1 MPSHRDIAKRAEV
14 AVSTVSLVLNNKPGV
29 SDAMRQKVLG
39 AAEEL
44 TKEQHDL
51 EPYAPSQS
59 AELISIVV
67 LHATEIYPTP
77 FFQRLL
83 RGIQSAADRFGVQLR
98 LANYLPEQ
106 FNELHQ
112 HEYLADPHLRPS
124 GVLIVESQHFDVLS
138 TYMQELNI
146 PYVIR
151 TDPSVVPSLPA
162 VGTDE
167 MNTGYIATQHLL
179 KLGHR
184 KIAFVGGGN
193 RMPPYKETYYARRRF
208 EGYKA
213 ALQEYDI
220 TPDNEWISISPDG
233 QLATETVLDGQPNIT
248 ALLFTTYAIAQK
260 GVPVLDDRH
269 ISIPD
274 DLSVIV
280 LDDLLDQNQYQP
292 QLTTVRRFGEKEGY
306 WSIKLLLDII
316 HEPEILHGQYMFQV
330 SIVERE
336 SCKPLEQNS

>member
-14 AVSTVSLVLNNKPGV
+14 AVSTVSLVLNNKSGV

-39 AAEEL
+39 ALEEL
-44 TKEQHDL
+44 TQEHHSM
-51 EPYAPSQS
+51 EHYSPSQS
-59 AELISIVV
+59 VKPLSIVV

-83 RGIQSAADRFGVQLR
+83 RGIQSATDRYGVQLR

-106 FNELHQ
+106 FKELHQ

-124 GVLIVESQHFDVLS
+124 GVLIVESQHFSVLS

-146 PYVIR
+146 PYVVR
-151 TDPSVVPSLPA
+151 TDPSVDPLLPA
-162 VGTDE
+162 VGTNE
-167 MNTGYIATQHLL
+167 MNTGYMATQHLL

-193 RMPPYKETYYARRRF
+193 RMQPYKETYYVRRRL
-208 EGYKA
+208 EGYKV
-213 ALQEYDI
+213 ALQEYGI
-220 TPDNEWISISPDG
+220 TPNDEWISLANNG
-233 QLATETVLDGQPNIT
+233 QHATETVLDGHTDIT
-248 ALLFTTYAIAQK
+248 ALLFTTYAITQ
-260 GVPVLDDRH
+260 GGLPVLKDRQL
-269 ISIPD
+269 SIPD
-274 DLSVIV
+274 DLSIIV
-280 LDDLLDQNQYQP
+280 LDDLLDPKQHQP

-316 HEPEILHGQYMFQV
+316 HEPQLLHGQYMFKV
-330 SIVERE
+330 SLVERE
-336 SCKPLEQNS
+336 SCKLLDQK